1 MKKRIIVALILLI
14 SLTTITFDQ
23 KIIFSIFALKKIT
36 IENNSLLKENDIKKS
51 LEPIYDKNLLQ
62 LNNKEIKKILLQN
75 SLIDSFKIKKK
86 YPNTLEIEIF
96 EKKPIAILFDKKQ
109 KFYISEKIDL
119 IDYNMLNIDN
129 NLPYV
134 LGNKDDFKIFYDN
147 LKKIKFPFNSVK
159 KYILY
164 ENNRWDLE
172 TLNNKTI
179 KLSPQNY
186 KDNLEHYLNL
196 INKKEFKKYNLYDY
210 RIKNQLILK

>member
-1 MKKRIIVALILLI
+1 MKKRIVIALILLI
-14 SLTTITFDQ
+14 TLTTITSDQ
-23 KIIFSIFALKKIT
+23 KIIFSIFSLKKIT
-36 IENNSLLKENDIKKS
+36 IENNYLLKENDIKKS
-51 LEPIYDKNLLQ
+51 LKPIYDKNLLK

-86 YPNTLEIEIF
+86 YPNTLKIEIF

-179 KLSPQNY
+179 KLSSQNY

-196 INKKEFKKYNLYDY
+196 INKKEFKKYNFYDY

>member
-1 MKKRIIVALILLI
+1 MKKRIIIALILLI

-86 YPNTLEIEIF
+86 YPNTLKIEIS
-96 EKKPIAILFDKKQ
+96 EKKTIAILFDKKK
-109 KFYISEKIDL
+109 KFYISEKIEL

-147 LKKIKFPFNSVK
+147 LRKIKFPFNSVK

>member
-1 MKKRIIVALILLI
+1 MKKRIIIALILLI
-14 SLTTITFDQ
+14 SLTTITSDQ
-23 KIIFSIFALKKIT
+23 KIIFSIFSLKKIT

-86 YPNTLEIEIF
+86 YPNTLKIEIF

-147 LKKIKFPFNSVK
+147 LRKIKFPFNSVK

>member
-14 SLTTITFDQ
+14 SLTTITSDQ
-23 KIIFSIFALKKIT
+23 KIIFSIFSLKKIT

-51 LEPIYDKNLLQ
+51 LKPIYDKNLLQ

-86 YPNTLEIEIF
+86 YPNTLKIEIS
-96 EKKPIAILFDKKQ
+96 EKKTIAILFDKKQ
-109 KFYISEKIDL
+109 KFYISEKIEL

-147 LKKIKFPFNSVK
+147 LRKIKFPFNSVK

>member
-1 MKKRIIVALILLI
+1 MKKRIIIALILLI
-14 SLTTITFDQ
+14 SLTTITSDQ
-23 KIIFSIFALKKIT
+23 KIIFSIFSLKKIT

-96 EKKPIAILFDKKQ
+96 EKKPIAILFDKKK

-147 LKKIKFPFNSVK
+147 LRKIKFPFNSVK

>member
-1 MKKRIIVALILLI
+1 MKKRIIIALILLI

-23 KIIFSIFALKKIT
+23 KIIFSIFSLKKIT

-96 EKKPIAILFDKKQ
+96 EKKPIAILFDKKK

-134 LGNKDDFKIFYDN
+134 LGNKDDFKIFYEN

>member
-1 MKKRIIVALILLI
+1 MKKRIIIALILLI
-14 SLTTITFDQ
+14 TLTTITSDQ
-23 KIIFSIFALKKIT
+23 KIIFSIFSLKKIT
-36 IENNSLLKENDIKKS
+36 IENNYLLKENDIKKS
-51 LEPIYDKNLLQ
+51 LKPIYDKNLLK

-134 LGNKDDFKIFYDN
+134 LGNKDDFKIFYEN

>member
-1 MKKRIIVALILLI
+1 MKKRIIIALILLI

-51 LEPIYDKNLLQ
+51 LEPIYNKNLLK

-86 YPNTLEIEIF
+86 YPNTLKIEIF

-109 KFYISEKIDL
+109 KFYISEKIEL
-119 IDYNMLNIDN
+119 IDYNMLNSDN

-147 LKKIKFPFNSVK
+147 LRKIKFPFNSVK

-179 KLSPQNY
+179 KLSPENY

-196 INKKEFKKYNLYDY
+196 INKKEFKNYNLYDF

>member
-1 MKKRIIVALILLI
+1 MKKRIIIALILLI

-23 KIIFSIFALKKIT
+23 KIIFSIFSLKKIT

-86 YPNTLEIEIF
+86 YPDTLKIEIF

-147 LKKIKFPFNSVK
+147 LRKIKFPFNSVK

>member
-1 MKKRIIVALILLI
+1 MKKRIIIALILLI

-51 LEPIYDKNLLQ
+51 LEPIYNKNLLK

-86 YPNTLEIEIF
+86 YPNTLKIEIF

-109 KFYISEKIDL
+109 KFYISEKIEL
-119 IDYNMLNIDN
+119 IDYNMLNSDN

-147 LKKIKFPFNSVK
+147 LRKTKFPFNSVK

-179 KLSPQNY
+179 KLSPENY

-196 INKKEFKKYNLYDY
+196 INKKEFKNYNLYDF

>member
-1 MKKRIIVALILLI
+1 MKKRIIIALILLI
-14 SLTTITFDQ
+14 SLTTITSDQ

-51 LEPIYDKNLLQ
+51 LEPIYDKNLLK

-86 YPNTLEIEIF
+86 YPNTLKIEIF

-109 KFYISEKIDL
+109 KFYISEKIEL
-119 IDYNMLNIDN
+119 IDYNMLNSDN

-147 LKKIKFPFNSVK
+147 LRKIKFPFNSVK

>member
-1 MKKRIIVALILLI
+1 MKKRIIIALILLI

-36 IENNSLLKENDIKKS
+36 IENNSLLKKNDIKKS

-86 YPNTLEIEIF
+86 YPNTLKIEIS
-96 EKKPIAILFDKKQ
+96 EKKIIAILFDKKQ
-109 KFYISEKIDL
+109 KFYISEKIEL

-147 LKKIKFPFNSVK
+147 LRKIKFPFNSVK

-164 ENNRWDLE
+164 ENNRWDLK

-196 INKKEFKKYNLYDY
+196 INKKEFKKYNLYDF

>member
-1 MKKRIIVALILLI
+1 MKKRIIIALILLI
-14 SLTTITFDQ
+14 SLTTITSDQ
-23 KIIFSIFALKKIT
+23 KIIFSIFAIKKIT
-36 IENNSLLKENDIKKS
+36 IENNFLLKENDIKKS
-51 LEPIYDKNLLQ
+51 LKPIYDKNLLQ

-86 YPNTLEIEIF
+86 YPDTLKIEIF

-109 KFYISEKIDL
+109 KFYISEKIEL
-119 IDYNMLNIDN
+119 IDYNMLSIDN

-147 LKKIKFPFNSVK
+147 LRKIKFPFNSVK

-179 KLSPQNY
+179 KLSPENY

-196 INKKEFKKYNLYDY
+196 INKKEFKNYNLYDF

>member
-1 MKKRIIVALILLI
+1 MKKRIIIALILLI
-14 SLTTITFDQ
+14 SLTTITSDQ

-36 IENNSLLKENDIKKS
+36 IENNSLLKKNDIKKS

-109 KFYISEKIDL
+109 KFYISEKIEL

-147 LKKIKFPFNSVK
+147 LRKIKFPFNSVK

-179 KLSPQNY
+179 KLSAQNY

-196 INKKEFKKYNLYDY
+196 INKKEFKKYNLYDF

>member
-14 SLTTITFDQ
+14 SLTTITSDQ
-23 KIIFSIFALKKIT
+23 KIIFSIFSLKKIT

-51 LEPIYDKNLLQ
+51 LEPIYDKNLFQ

-179 KLSPQNY
+179 KLSSQNY

-196 INKKEFKKYNLYDY
+196 INKKEFKKYNFYDY

>member
-1 MKKRIIVALILLI
+1 MKKRIIIALILLI

-36 IENNSLLKENDIKKS
+36 IENNSLLKKNDIKKS
-51 LEPIYDKNLLQ
+51 LEPIYDKNLLL

-86 YPNTLEIEIF
+86 YPNTLKIEIF

-109 KFYISEKIDL
+109 KFYISEKIEL
-119 IDYNMLNIDN
+119 IDYNMLNSDN

-147 LKKIKFPFNSVK
+147 LRKIKFPFNSVK

-196 INKKEFKKYNLYDY
+196 INKKEFKNYNLYDF

>member
-1 MKKRIIVALILLI
+1 MKKRIIIALILLI
-14 SLTTITFDQ
+14 SLTTITSDQ
-23 KIIFSIFALKKIT
+23 KIIFSIFSLKKIT

-86 YPNTLEIEIF
+86 YPNTLKIEIF

-196 INKKEFKKYNLYDY
+196 INKKEFKNYNLYDF

>member
-14 SLTTITFDQ
+14 SLTTITSDQ
-23 KIIFSIFALKKIT
+23 KIIFSIFSLKKIT

>member
-1 MKKRIIVALILLI
+1 MKKRIIIALILLI
-14 SLTTITFDQ
+14 SLNTITFDQ

-51 LEPIYDKNLLQ
+51 LEPIYDKNLLK

-86 YPNTLEIEIF
+86 YPNTLKIEIF

-109 KFYISEKIDL
+109 KFYISEKIEL
-119 IDYNMLNIDN
+119 IDYNMLNSDN

-147 LKKIKFPFNSVK
+147 LRKIKFPFNSVK

-196 INKKEFKKYNLYDY
+196 INKKEFKNYNLYDF

>member
-1 MKKRIIVALILLI
+1 MKKRIIIALILLI

-36 IENNSLLKENDIKKS
+36 IENNSLLKKNDIKKS
-51 LEPIYDKNLLQ
+51 LEPIYDKNLLL

-86 YPNTLEIEIF
+86 YPDTLKIEIF

-109 KFYISEKIDL
+109 QFYISEKIDL

-147 LKKIKFPFNSVK
+147 LRKTKFPFNSVK

-196 INKKEFKKYNLYDY
+196 INKKEFKNYNLYDF